1 MNFFVSD
8 TGTMLGYNA
17 SRIGSD
23 NGPHTRWYTCL
34 SEASAVLLHGRA
46 AGAKQPNLAADTAQM
61 TRLAE

>member
-8 TGTMLGYNA
+8 TRTMLGYNA